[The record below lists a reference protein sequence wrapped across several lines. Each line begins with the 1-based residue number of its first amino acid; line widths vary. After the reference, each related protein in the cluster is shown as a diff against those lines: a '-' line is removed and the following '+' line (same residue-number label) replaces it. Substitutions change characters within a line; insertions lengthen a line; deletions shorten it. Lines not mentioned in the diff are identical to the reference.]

1 MMRRSIPAGTRRWPI
16 VLIGVVILLFIALS
30 VLSGFYV
37 DLLWF
42 REVKLSVVFWSVL
55 RAKFLLGLVFG
66 LLFFGLLYVNLL
78 MVRLLTPET
87 RVLTPEQEI
96 AERVRQNLEPYL
108 RWLIP
113 LGSALLALIVGIG
126 VSRQWSTF
134 LLWRNGSGLSF
145 GAAEP
150 LFNRDPAFYVFTLP
164 WLRFLQGW
172 LFSSLVGVTFI
183 VGIAHFLWGGI
194 QPQAPAFADKVAPAV
209 RAHLSVL
216 LGLILVAKAWGYYLG
231 RFDLLTSPRGV
242 VEGASYTDVKAQ
254 LPALNFLAI
263 VAVICAVLFL
273 VNIRVRLWSLPVIAV
288 GLLAVVSVLVG
299 TAYPAFVQQFQVK
312 PQELQRER
320 PYIADNI
327 AGTRRAF
334 GLDTIDVTQQSV
346 STNVLPEDVGDN
358 ETTISNIRLW
368 RPQVLLENFQTLQ
381 QIRQYYRFTD
391 VDVDRYPVGGQE
403 QVLMVSGRE
412 VDQNQVPGE
421 QTWQSTRLVYT
432 HGYGAVSSLVNTA
445 SAQGAPS
452 LTLQDIP
459 PVGMPEITQP
469 RIYYGELK
477 TVSFVVVNTGT
488 QELDYEGAAASSYR
502 YTGQG
507 GIRMG
512 NLLQRAL
519 FAWRYRDINLLI
531 SGQIRPDSRILIYRD
546 IAQRVGKAAP
556 FLRFDG
562 DPYLAIV
569 DGRLKWIWDAYTTTS
584 EYPYS
589 QSVDLRAAT
598 AGGLSGRAN
607 YIRNSVKVVV
617 DAYDGTVTYYAD
629 ESDPII
635 AAWSQAFPGM
645 FTPIAEAPASLS
657 AHFRY
662 PENLFQVQA
671 TQFTRY
677 HVTDPQV
684 FFQNQD
690 LWQIPEDPTI
700 PANTGDPSA
709 QGPLRPYYQLIRLPG
724 QSSEQFQLVLPF
736 VPQGRQNMVALMA
749 VSSDPGSYGQISSF
763 TFPSGLNVFGPSQ
776 VFSQINQDPVFSQER
791 TLLGQGGSSVVFG
804 DLLVIPINN
813 SFLYVE
819 PVYVRAQQ
827 QSSIPELKRVIVVNG
842 STVGIGTTLQDA
854 IASAVEGQTG
864 GGGGGGGGGVPTGT
878 IQQQIRDLLDQAL
891 RRFKAATAALKA
903 GDLATYQSELQQA
916 QSLVQQANDLAAQL
930 APGQAAT
937 SSPSP
942 SPSASASA
950 SASPSP

>member
-1 MMRRSIPAGTRRWPI
+1 MVRRSIPAGTRRWPI
-16 VLIGVVILLFIALS
+16 VLIAAVILLFIVLS

-42 REVKLSVVFWSVL
+42 REVKLSVVFWSTL
-55 RAKFLLGLVFG
+55 RAKFLLGLIFG

-87 RVLTPEQEI
+87 RVLSPEQEI
-96 AERVRQNLEPYL
+96 AERIRQNLEPYL
-108 RWLIP
+108 RWVIP
-113 LGSALLALIVGIG
+113 LGSAVLALIVGIG
-126 VSRQWSTF
+126 VSRQWPTF
-134 LLWRNGSGLSF
+134 ILWRNSSGLSF
-145 GAAEP
+145 GSPEP

-183 VGIAHFLWGGI
+183 VAIAHFLWGGI
-194 QPQAPAFADKVAPAV
+194 QPQAPAFADKVTPAV

-231 RFDLLTSPRGV
+231 RFGLLTSPRGV

-263 VAVICAVLFL
+263 VAVICAVMFL

-288 GLLAVVSVLVG
+288 GLLALVSVVVG

-327 AGTRRAF
+327 AGTRLAF
-334 GLDTIDVTQQSV
+334 GLDRIAVTQQSV
-346 STNVLPEDVGDN
+346 DTNVVAGNIRDN
-358 ETTISNIRLW
+358 QTTISNIRLW
-368 RPQVLLENFQTLQ
+368 RPSVLLENFQTLQ
-381 QIRQYYRFTD
+381 QIRRYYVFKD

-403 QVLMVSGRE
+403 QLLMVAGRE
-412 VDQNQVPGE
+412 VDQTQVPGE
-421 QTWQSTRLVYT
+421 QTWQSTYLVYT
-432 HGYGAVSSLVNTA
+432 HGFGAVSSLVNTA
-445 SAQGAPS
+445 TAQGAPS

-459 PVGMPEITQP
+459 PKGSPQITQP
-469 RIYYGELK
+469 RIYYGESK
-477 TVSFVVVNTGT
+477 TVPFVVVNTGT
-488 QELDYEGAAASSYR
+488 QELDYEGAPPSNYS

-519 FAWRYRDINLLI
+519 FAWRFRDINLLI
-531 SGQIRPDSRILIYRD
+531 SGQISSQSRILIYRD

-556 FLRFDG
+556 FLRFDA

-598 AGGLSGRAN
+598 AGGLTGLAN

-617 DAYDGTVTYYAD
+617 DAYDGTITYYAD
-629 ESDPII
+629 TSDPII
-635 AAWSQAFPGM
+635 SAWSQAFPGM
-645 FTPIAEAPASLS
+645 FTPIADAPASLS

-671 TQFTRY
+671 TQFARY

-690 LWQIPEDPTI
+690 LWQIPDDPTI

-709 QGPLRPYYQLIRLPG
+709 RGPLRPYYQLIRLPG
-724 QSSEQFQLVLPF
+724 QSSEQFQLVLPL

-804 DLLVIPINN
+804 DLLVIPIDN

-827 QSSIPELKRVIVVNG
+827 ENAIPELKRVIVVNG
-842 STVGIGTTLQDA
+842 STVGVAPTLADA
-854 IASAVEGQTG
+854 IAAAVQGETG
-864 GGGGGGGGGVPTGT
+864 GEGGAPPTGT
-878 IQQQIRDLLDQAL
+878 VQQQISDLLNQAL
-891 RRFKAATAALKA
+891 QRFKAATAALRA
-903 GDLATYQSELQQA
+903 GDLATYQSELEQA
-916 QSLVQQANDLAAQL
+916 QALVQQANDLVAQL
-930 APGQAAT
+930 AGTVGGASPT
-937 SSPSP
+937 PSPSP
-942 SPSASASA
+942 SPS
-950 SASPSP
+950 P